1 MMIEGMVNK
10 IIGGVFILAL
20 LVGGYF
26 YVNSL
31 LDTID
36 VLNKGLAIMNVEVDH
51 LEQSNLAI
59 SNVTATVMG
68 ELDKLGDIKYT
79 SGDYNDTIEMLYK
92 TDR

>member
-1 MMIEGMVNK
+1 MIEGMVNK